1 MFGDSKQIAVGLK
14 NRDLEAYK
22 SLFFQYHGRLVLF
35 AYKFTGE
42 MESARDVVQDTFL
55 ALWEKSDT
63 LAIQLSPKAYLFQAV
78 RNRSLNY
85 SRNNSTRKSAHGKLA
100 MQIDREERKVYADLN
115 NPFHSLL
122 ELEMEEKIGDVIGT
136 MPDKCREIFLLSRE
150 KDLKN
155 REIAEKMGI
164 STKMVEKYMS
174 RALRTLRLELS
185 DYLSLVCLISWLLF

>member
-1 MFGDSKQIAVGLK
+1 
-14 NRDLEAYK
+14 
-22 SLFFQYHGRLVLF
+22 
-35 AYKFTGE
+35 
-42 MESARDVVQDTFL
+42 
-55 ALWEKSDT
+55 
-63 LAIQLSPKAYLFQAV
+63 V

-85 SRNNSTRKSAHGKLA
+85 SRNNSTRKSAHGKFA

-136 MPDKCREIFLLSRE
+136 MPEKCREIFLLSRE

>member
-1 MFGDSKQIAVGLK
+1 MAVGLR
-14 NRDLEAYK
+14 NRDLEVYK

-42 MESARDVVQDTFL
+42 MEAARDIVQDTFM

-63 LAIQLSPKAYLFQAV
+63 LTIQLSPKAYLFQAV

-85 SRNNSTRKSAHGKLA
+85 FRNSSTRHGVLAKLA
-100 MQIDREERKVYADLN
+100 ERIDREERKVYADFN
-115 NPFHSLL
+115 NPFHSFL
-122 ELEMEEKIGDVIGT
+122 ELEMQEKIGDIIGT
-136 MPDKCREIFLLSRE
+136 MPEKCREIFLLSRE

-164 STKMVEKYMS
+164 STKMVEKYIS

-185 DYLSLVCLISWLLF
+185 EYMSILYIAGYLFF

>member
-1 MFGDSKQIAVGLK
+1 MFGDNKQMAVGLR
-14 NRDLEAYK
+14 NRDLEVYK

-42 MESARDVVQDTFL
+42 MEAARDIVQDTFM

-63 LAIQLSPKAYLFQAV
+63 LTIQLSPKAYLFQAV

-85 SRNNSTRKSAHGKLA
+85 FRNSSTRHGALA
-100 MQIDREERKVYADLN
+100 RLAERIDREERKVYADFN
-115 NPFHSLL
+115 NPFHSFL
-122 ELEMEEKIGDVIGT
+122 ELEMQEKIGDIIGT
-136 MPDKCREIFLLSRE
+136 MPEKCREIFLLSRE

-164 STKMVEKYMS
+164 STKMVEKYIS

-185 DYLSLVCLISWLLF
+185 EYMSILYIAGYLFF

>member
-1 MFGDSKQIAVGLK
+1 MAVGLR
-14 NRDLEAYK
+14 NRDLEVYK

-42 MESARDVVQDTFL
+42 MEAARDIVQDTFM

-63 LAIQLSPKAYLFQAV
+63 LTIQLSPKAYLFQAV

-85 SRNNSTRKSAHGKLA
+85 FRNSSTRHGALA
-100 MQIDREERKVYADLN
+100 RLAERIDREERKVYADFN
-115 NPFHSLL
+115 NPFHSFL
-122 ELEMEEKIGDVIGT
+122 ELEMQEKIGDIIGT
-136 MPDKCREIFLLSRE
+136 MPEKCREIFLLSRE

-164 STKMVEKYMS
+164 STKMVEKYIS

-185 DYLSLVCLISWLLF
+185 EYMSILYIAGYLFF